1 MNYFE
6 HHIGDYDE
14 ATAHLTACE
23 DGIYCR
29 LIRKYMATEK
39 PLPPDL
45 KALQR
50 LVRARSRDEKEAVQ
64 TVLEE
69 FFELREDG
77 WHQHRC
83 DETIARY
90 QDKQRKAQASANA
103 RWSAHRTQS
112 EGNANASADAMRT
125 HAGQGENVQE
135 KSVTDAS
142 TQKNN
147 SVSGTLSNQKNTDKS
162 TGDAM
167 RSHSEGN
174 ANQSPNTNHQ
184 SPIEKQEGDPTRDA
198 GAYGPLAKT
207 LRLKAVDVQPGNPDF
222 RAWVDSG
229 LTEDEALAGLE
240 IARTSKPAPERMP
253 WGYLSK
259 VLATQRKTASA
270 VPAKTE
276 RAPTAAERRAA
287 WNAELQAVIAN
298 ADGRQ
303 PREIDMGIIDATG
316 THE

>member
-103 RWSAHRTQS
+103 RWNAHRTQS

-125 HAGQGENVQE
+125 
-135 KSVTDAS
+135 
-142 TQKNN
+142 
-147 SVSGTLSNQKNTDKS
+147 
-162 TGDAM
+162 
-167 RSHSEGN
+167 HSEGN

-198 GAYGPLAKT
+198 GAYGPLAKA

-229 LTEDEALAGLE
+229 LTEGEALAGLE